1 MLPHVAIATR
11 NNPSGLACLLG
22 SICRFRLSVS
32 IADASDV
39 PVITDQQIAR
49 ISANI
54 FGGLHY
60 IHTTCPNLVEQR
72 RCAVNFLRDED
83 WSLFLDDDLAY
94 VGEEDLADVIFKSS
108 SYGYDFIQGYKVDAF
123 NDRGYPDFGHDA
135 LTPHHNPGYARRG
148 GYVDDEGLVS
158 VQDCDPFRYDGGVFL
173 TTKGSL
179 ERAYN
184 TLAEKA
190 YNTGHPSLPPCV
202 KDDSLVQLLGYRGKT
217 AVGVSFH
224 FRHYGNDNANW
235 STAAQK
241 QYAVDLLTKDSLND
255 R

>member
-1 MLPHVAIATR
+1 MIPHVAIATR

-54 FGGLHY
+54 SGGVHY
-60 IHTTCPNLVEQR
+60 THTTSPNLVAQR
-72 RCAVNFLRDED
+72 RCAVDFLRDED

-94 VGEEDLADVIFKSS
+94 VGEEDLAKVISDSS

-123 NDRGYPDFGHDA
+123 NDRGYPDFGRDD
-135 LTPHHNPGYARRG
+135 LTPHHDPGYARRA
-148 GYVDDEGLVS
+148 GYVDEEGIVA
-158 VQDCDPFRYDGGVFL
+158 VQDCAPFRYDGGVFL
-173 TTKGSL
+173 TTKGAL
-179 ERAYN
+179 ESAYN
-184 TLAEKA
+184 ILEEKSCRV
-190 YNTGHPSLPPCV
+190 GHPPHCIQ
-202 KDDSLVQLLGYRGKT
+202 DDSLVQLLGSTGNT

-224 FRHYGNDNANW
+224 FRHYGNDNSNW
-235 STAAQK
+235 STNAQK
-241 QYAVDLLTKDSLND
+241 QYAVDQLTRKGKA
-255 R
+255 